1 MGLEIVSHHCYN
13 AFMDKVINKIK
24 DGINKID
31 GMEVWEGLTEDQK
44 SELLSK
50 EFLLDYKPLDE
61 SPLSEDIRKLQ
72 RGLRK
77 IPSDFFLSEIAHS
90 MLSAAVKTQ
99 MDSQPS
105 V

>member
-1 MGLEIVSHHCYN
+1 
-13 AFMDKVINKIK
+13 MDKVINKIK

-31 GMEVWEGLTEDQK
+31 GMEIWEGLTEAQK
-44 SELLSK
+44 SELLSTA
-50 EFLLDYKPLDE
+50 FLLDYKPLDD
-61 SPLSEDIRKLQ
+61 SPLSKDIRKLQ
-72 RGLRK
+72 KGLRN
-77 IPSDFFLSEIAHS
+77 IPSDNFLSEIAHS

>member
-1 MGLEIVSHHCYN
+1 
-13 AFMDKVINKIK
+13 MDTVINKIK

-31 GMEVWEGLTEDQK
+31 GMEVWEGLTE
-44 SELLSK
+44 SEKDGLLSK
-50 EFLLDYKPLDE
+50 EFLLDYKPLDD
-61 SPLSEDIRKLQ
+61 SRLSEDIRKLQ
-72 RGLRK
+72 KGLRN
-77 IPSDFFLSEIAHS
+77 IPSDNFLSEIAHS